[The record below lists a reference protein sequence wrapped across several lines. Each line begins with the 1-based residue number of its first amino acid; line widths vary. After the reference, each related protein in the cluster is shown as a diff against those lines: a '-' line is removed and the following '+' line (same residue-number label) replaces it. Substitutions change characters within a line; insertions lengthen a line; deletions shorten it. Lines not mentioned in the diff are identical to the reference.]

1 MKISAGYASMN
12 FTMKKTISNEFQQ
25 FIDRDTISPFT
36 RDKYFYR
43 LRPFLALHGQKQPQ
57 EITTAMIA
65 QYIDAQT
72 QLAEP
77 SKALLRGCFHAFF
90 AFCGLGDDNPAKGLP
105 HWRETPRRV
114 NLPQEDAVKLALA
127 TAVAMNNGKRPSDIR
142 DGLIFALAV
151 VSGNRRGEIRNLPLA
166 DLREAMTDPHG
177 DVYRVYTNGKTGE
190 AVLRFTGFHL
200 PLIGRYLTIRPE
212 TNDPHTFV
220 NLNPQHE
227 AYGRQLSLVAV
238 DRVRPKVCKRAGVG
252 IITYQELRRR
262 LATIIAR
269 SQGVDVAAL
278 LLNHSPHSGDR
289 VIRAYY
295 YDPDKERADRAAV
308 LAFGSMGATC
318 TP

>member
-1 MKISAGYASMN
+1 MTTCLSSA
-12 FTMKKTISNEFQQ
+12 FEL
-25 FIDRDTISPFT
+25 FIDRPDISPFT

-72 QLAEP
+72 QLADP

-90 AFCGLGDDNPAKGLP
+90 AFCGLGDDNPAKRLP
-105 HWRETPRRV
+105 RWRETPRRV
-114 NLPQEDAVKLALA
+114 HLPQEDAVKLALA
-127 TAVAMNNGKRPSDIR
+127 TAVKMTQGVHRADIR

-151 VSGNRRGEIRNLPLA
+151 VSGNRQGEIRNLPLA
-166 DLREAMTDPHG
+166 DLRLAMADPHG

-190 AVLRFTGFHL
+190 AILRFTGFHL
-200 PLIGRYLTIRPE
+200 PLIDRYLTIRPE
-212 TNDPHTFV
+212 TTDPHTFV
-220 NLNPQHE
+220 NLNSQHE
-227 AYGRQLSLVAV
+227 DYGRQLSLVAI

-262 LATIIAR
+262 LATVIAR
-269 SQGVDVAAL
+269 SEGVDVAAL

-295 YDPDKERADRAAV
+295 YDPDKERADRAAAA
-308 LAFGSMGATC
+308 AFNF
-318 TP
+318 